1 VAEEGLVV
9 VRGTKA
15 PAEADGRRV
24 RSERRYGEFL
34 RSFYLPSDADAA
46 RMTARLAEGVLTVEI
61 ARRGPLGRREVP
73 VEEA

>member
-1 VAEEGLVV
+1 
-9 VRGTKA
+9 
-15 PAEADGRRV
+15 V